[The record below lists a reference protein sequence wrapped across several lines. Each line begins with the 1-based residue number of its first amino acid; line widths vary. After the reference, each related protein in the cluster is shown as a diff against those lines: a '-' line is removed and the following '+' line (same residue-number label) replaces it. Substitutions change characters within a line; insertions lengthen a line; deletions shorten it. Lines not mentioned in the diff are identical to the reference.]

1 MMKTDHEIRA
11 EGMRL
16 LMKGLGEVNAERFI
30 ALMNREKFDYT
41 LWRQQQWQGET
52 VHSLAEQAR
61 ELRRL
66 SQN

>member
-1 MMKTDHEIRA
+1 MKTDSEIRA
-11 EGMRL
+11 AGMRL
-16 LMKGLGEVNAERFI
+16 LLKGLGEVNAERFL

-41 LWRQQQWQGET
+41 QWRQQQWQQET
-52 VHSLAEQAR
+52 IQSLAEQAR

>member
-1 MMKTDHEIRA
+1 MKTDSEIRA

-16 LMKGLGEVNAERFI
+16 LIEGLGEVNAERFI

-41 LWRQQQWQGET
+41 IWRRQQWQNET
-52 VHSLAEQAR
+52 IKSLAEKAR